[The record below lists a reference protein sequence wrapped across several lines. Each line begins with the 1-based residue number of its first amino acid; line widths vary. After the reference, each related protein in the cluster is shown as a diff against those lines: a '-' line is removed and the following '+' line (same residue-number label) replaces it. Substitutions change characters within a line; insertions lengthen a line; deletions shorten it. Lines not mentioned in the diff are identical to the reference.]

1 MYAIIA
7 TCGKQYR
14 VEEGQKLVLDRIDAE
29 EGADITFDQVLLVG
43 GNDTKVGSPTVAGAS
58 VSGKVVSHTKGDKV
72 ITFKYN
78 RRHRTRRRV
87 GFRHSHTTV
96 EITGIKA

>member
-14 VEEGQKLVLDRIDAE
+14 VEEGQKLLLDRLDAE
-29 EGADITFDQVLLVG
+29 EGADITFDQVLILGGDNTVVG
-43 GNDTKVGSPTVAGAS
+43 APLVAGAS
-58 VSGKVVSHTKGDKV
+58 VTGKVVSHTQGDKV

-87 GFRHSHTTV
+87 GSRHAHTTV
-96 EITGIKA
+96 EITSIKA